1 MKKEKLKGYQ
11 GIFFDQET
19 QEKLIKLQ
27 KKGLSDVVKD
37 MHITFKFGE
46 TEQFPEELMD
56 KNITVRIVGYASDGK
71 NSGFQIEL
79 PEELQKY
86 YKNENGPHI
95 TVSLGEVDGV
105 KGRAVDTGIMDF
117 EPIPVENQVEIS
129 GQLGYFI
136 FGKGKI
142 MNNSIFKKEELK
154 GQIREAMA
162 EGNELDN
169 QLAQFRGTTKEL

>member
-27 KKGLSDVVKD
+27 KKGLSEVVKD

-46 TEQFPEELMD
+46 IEQFPEELMD

-71 NSGFQIEL
+71 NSGFQIAL
-79 PEELQKY
+79 PEELQEY

-105 KGRAVDTGIMDF
+105 KGKAVDTGIMDF
-117 EPIPVENQVEIS
+117 EPIPVEEQVEIL
-129 GQLGYFI
+129 GQLGYFV